1 MILKSFQSK
10 NFEFNKFNYYLFY
23 GENEGLKGE
32 FLESN
37 ILKKIEAKKYYY
49 DEKELLEN
57 YEIIV
62 SGLLNSSFFEER
74 KILIISRTSEK
85 ILQFVEELIDR
96 EIKDITVIIKAPQ
109 LDKKSKLRS
118 YFEKNKET
126 ICVPF
131 YQDESRSLSS
141 LANDFFRKK
150 KISISQEAVNII
162 TDRCRGDRLNL
173 KLELDKI
180 ENYIL
185 DKNNISIE
193 EVIKITNL
201 AENFT
206 VSELIDNCLKKNTK
220 KTMNILNENNYNNE
234 DCILILRTFLTKAK
248 RLLQLKERHKSNNNI
263 DDVINSFKPPIFWKE
278 KDSVK
283 NQIIS
288 WSLNEVKELIFQI
301 NDIELTLKKSF
312 INPLNIV
319 SDFLINKSKKI
330 NS

>member
-1 MILKSFQSK
+1 MARRTTSVDKTR
-10 NFEFNKFNYYLFY
+10 Y
-23 GENEGLKGE
+23 GEVVHEGYLIKRSRGMQWQKRYA
-32 FLESN
+32 
-37 ILKKIEAKKYYY
+37 ILWE
-49 DEKELLEN
+49 DL
-57 YEIIV
+57 
-62 SGLLNSSFFEER
+62 GLR
-74 KILIISRTSEK
+74 
-85 ILQFVEELIDR
+85 
-96 EIKDITVIIKAPQ
+96 
-109 LDKKSKLRS
+109 
-118 YFEKNKET
+118 
-126 ICVPF
+126 F
-131 YQDESRSLSS
+131 YQDENRSLSS

-248 RLLQLKERHKSNNNI
+248 RLLQLKESHKSNDNI

>member
-74 KILIISRTSEK
+74 KILIISRSSEK

-131 YQDESRSLSS
+131 YQDENRSLSS

-150 KISISQEAVNII
+150 KFQS
-162 TDRCRGDRLNL
+162 RK
-173 KLELDKI
+173 KL
-180 ENYIL
+180 
-185 DKNNISIE
+185 
-193 EVIKITNL
+193 
-201 AENFT
+201 
-206 VSELIDNCLKKNTK
+206 
-220 KTMNILNENNYNNE
+220 
-234 DCILILRTFLTKAK
+234 
-248 RLLQLKERHKSNNNI
+248 
-263 DDVINSFKPPIFWKE
+263 
-278 KDSVK
+278 
-283 NQIIS
+283 
-288 WSLNEVKELIFQI
+288 
-301 NDIELTLKKSF
+301 
-312 INPLNIV
+312 
-319 SDFLINKSKKI
+319 
-330 NS
+330 